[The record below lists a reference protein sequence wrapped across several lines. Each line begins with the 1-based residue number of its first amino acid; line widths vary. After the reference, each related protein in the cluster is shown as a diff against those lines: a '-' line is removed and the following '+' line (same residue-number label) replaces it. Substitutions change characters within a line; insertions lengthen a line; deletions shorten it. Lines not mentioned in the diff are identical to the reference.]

1 MITHLRLPYATQPT
15 FTRTL
20 ALTRNILPKCPRKQ
34 AWSLSSIPLTT
45 VSARALYLKR
55 SFMAQEQL
63 DDILEVRVFSAERSA
78 FIESDSGNEQEHKFK
93 RARYD

>member
-1 MITHLRLPYATQPT
+1 
-15 FTRTL
+15 
-20 ALTRNILPKCPRKQ
+20 
-34 AWSLSSIPLTT
+34 
-45 VSARALYLKR
+45 
-55 SFMAQEQL
+55 MAQEQL